1 MERTLRRYPSGNT
14 NTDLKVARL
23 SRERAKAEVRYW
35 ETLLSPTGGREA
47 AETHLAAVRALTR
60 EIKAIS

>member
-1 MERTLRRYPSGNT
+1 MDRTLRRYPSGNT

-35 ETLLSPTGGREA
+35 DSLMGGESEKVWRM
-47 AETHLAAVRALTR
+47 HLDAVHALTR